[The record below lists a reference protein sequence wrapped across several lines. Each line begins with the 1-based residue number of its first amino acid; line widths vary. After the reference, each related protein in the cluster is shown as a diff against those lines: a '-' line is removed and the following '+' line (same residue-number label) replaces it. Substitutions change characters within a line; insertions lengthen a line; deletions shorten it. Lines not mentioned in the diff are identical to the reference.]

1 MASVTL
7 DKGRYL
13 FEAGQPVNELFI
25 ILKGS
30 VSLTFP
36 GGAFILSR
44 GEVPGICEIS
54 CGVHFLSC
62 KALEELT
69 VMRYPISDAAS
80 LEFFLQQNQEYGV
93 LFVRSAYRQINA
105 ASQCCELAHLR
116 CRELYDACVKDAAF
130 YKSCQTG
137 EPVNG
142 QETPP
147 LPELPP
153 FTEELPLDE
162 QTSAHYLDIER
173 HLSVNS
179 DLEALA
185 EKEIAPI
192 ASLSADFI
200 KLITSAK
207 SLEEFKILYKKWT
220 SRSKILFKTKQAD
233 SSEKESVIPEYS
245 SIPEQLTDSL
255 QSILTYSGAEDSL
268 CSVFKD
274 LIEKYRN
281 MTDRNASDD
290 DSRYTRR
297 QITALFNKLYHLI
310 FFQAVKDSAIPLP
323 VRMFLYFGYVDE
335 TLAGTKNTACLAQL
349 ANQLASQSFPHTFT
363 LFDWLIAILEGRREP
378 SRNEFDEDYTRYLHN
393 LKTAGTISA
402 SDERELTSDTKKKV
416 EYELENMFPQV
427 NKMTSGRI
435 ASFCPVFSDHNV
447 LKAPDAS
454 LVTGQALQSEVAYVK
469 SMDFGAYYREYTYT
483 NINAGIPRELFHAEA
498 LPDFILMPCVGTR
511 GVMWQEI
518 EGRRR
523 TTSARMML
531 PLFYMDDLRTAVIR
545 LTGEYRW
552 EICKRI
558 QGARWNDLSEHSLT
572 SEYFDYI
579 QFYKK
584 NHDLSV
590 ETKEKIKLSL
600 QKARGN
606 FKEMFVR
613 DYITYIFFERTGSP
627 RLTKIARS
635 ILFTYCPFT
644 KSVRSSLAENPIFR
658 DLTERYELRK
668 KQQLH
673 KLELLKKRVESS
685 RCEMPQELLNE
696 ENFLNC

>member
-36 GGAFILSR
+36 GGAFILSC

-62 KALEELT
+62 RALEELT

-80 LEFFLQQNQEYGV
+80 LELFLKQNQEYGV
-93 LFVRSAYRQINA
+93 LFVRSAFRQINA
-105 ASQCCELAHLR
+105 AFQCCELAHL
-116 CRELYDACVKDAAF
+116 CCQELYEACVRDSVF
-130 YKSCQTG
+130 YESFLTK
-137 EPVNG
+137 G

-147 LPELPP
+147 LPELPA

-162 QTSAHYLDIER
+162 QTNAYYIDIER
-173 HLSVNS
+173 HLSNNS
-179 DLEALA
+179 DIEALT
-185 EKEIAPI
+185 EKEIVPFS
-192 ASLSADFI
+192 SLSADFI
-200 KLITSAK
+200 KIITSAK
-207 SLEEFKILYKKWT
+207 SLEEYKIQYKKWT
-220 SRSKILFKTKQAD
+220 SRSKILFKAKQPD
-233 SSEKESVIPEYS
+233 SSEMESVLPEYES
-245 SIPEQLTDSL
+245 SPALPTDSI
-255 QSILTYSGAEDSL
+255 QTILSYSGAEASL
-268 CSVFKD
+268 CSAFKD
-274 LIEKYRN
+274 SIEKYRN

-297 QITALFNKLYHLI
+297 QITAQFNKLYRLV
-310 FFQAVKDSAIPLP
+310 FFKAAKDSSIPLP

-335 TLAGTKNTACLAQL
+335 TLAGAKNTAYLAQL
-349 ANQLASQSFPHTFT
+349 ANQLPKQSFPHTFT
-363 LFDWLIAILEGRREP
+363 LFDWLNAILKGQREP

-393 LKTAGTISA
+393 LKTAGKISA
-402 SDERELTSDTKKKV
+402 SDERELASDTEKKV
-416 EYELENMFPQV
+416 EYELANMFPQV

-447 LKAPDAS
+447 LKTPDSS
-454 LVTGQALQSEVAYVK
+454 LVTGQDLQSAVTYVK

-483 NINAGIPRELFHAEA
+483 NAKAGIPRELFHSEA
-498 LPDFILMPCVGTR
+498 LPDFILMPGIGTR

-590 ETKEKIKLSL
+590 ETKEKIKISL

-613 DYITYIFFERTGSP
+613 DYVTYLLFEGTGSP
-627 RLTKIARS
+627 RLTKTARS
-635 ILFTYCPFT
+635 ILFAYCPFT
-644 KSVRSSLAENPIFR
+644 EAVRNSLAENPIFR
-658 DLTERYELRK
+658 DLVERHELRK

-673 KLELLKKRVESS
+673 KLELLKKRVENS
-685 RCEMPQELLNE
+685 RCEMPQELLDE
-696 ENFLNC
+696 ENFLNY